1 MALLLRSSW
10 LHPLN
15 DRAAWSQL
23 LSYFNPLWS
32 LTEARAR
39 VLEVID
45 ETPQVRSFWLRPNAQ
60 FGGFKAGQNVMVG
73 VEINGSRHYRSYSF
87 SSAPRADGAF
97 RVTVQRQPG
106 GRVSAALHQL
116 KVGDWVHLGDAQG
129 RFAPRTET
137 SPILMVAAGSGIT
150 PMLGLLDE
158 MAQMQPQR
166 DVVLLH
172 CVRDAIDEIAHA
184 ELTAR
189 CAAMPHLKYLLHRS
203 SEHGRLPPAA
213 LGELAPDWRNRDA
226 LLCGPPS
233 FARAIERFFELHD
246 AQDQLQTEHFGRAP
260 LMVDEH
266 ADSQSVSLLS
276 SVQTFTAAAGQSLL
290 EAAEASGLS
299 PLYGCRRG
307 ICKTCQCQKRSGVVR
322 NLATGELS
330 GPGTE
335 WIQLCVSSALT
346 PIEISL

>member
-1 MALLLRSSW
+1 MCIRDR
-10 LHPLN
+10 PEN
-15 DRAAWSQL
+15 ERAAFRFKQGQH
-23 LSYFNPLWS
+23 
-32 LTEARAR
+32 LT
-39 VLEVID
+39 I
-45 ETPQVRSFWLRPNAQ
+45 
-60 FGGFKAGQNVMVG
+60 K
-73 VEINGSRHYRSYSF
+73 VEIDGEELRRSYSICTGTQENDLRVAVKKVDGGIF
-87 SSAPRADGAF
+87 SIWANE
-97 RVTVQRQPG
+97 
-106 GRVSAALHQL
+106 QL